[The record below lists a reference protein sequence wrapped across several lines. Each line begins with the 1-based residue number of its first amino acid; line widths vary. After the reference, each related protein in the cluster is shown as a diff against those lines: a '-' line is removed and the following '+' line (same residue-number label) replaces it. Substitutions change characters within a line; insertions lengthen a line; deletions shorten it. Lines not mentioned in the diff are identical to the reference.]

1 VKSLAEREAEYM
13 EARARIMGQPTG
25 GIPVQAKSM
34 SSTEKL
40 VSIKPSNISRSP
52 RAPSNNKGFDN
63 KKR

>member
-52 RAPSNNKGFDN
+52 R
-63 KKR
+63 